1 MLGEIVDFGP
11 LASGLLAP
19 YQDAAVEAGGGE
31 EGAEF
36 WVGPGHAP
44 DGAVVAFE
52 RLAEH
57 VLVVFH
63 FEDFYAAVGGAGREA
78 AAVVVEYGIVL

>member
-31 EGAEF
+31 EGAE
-36 WVGPGHAP
+36 
-44 DGAVVAFE
+44 E
-52 RLAEH
+52 
-57 VLVVFH
+57 
-63 FEDFYAAVGGAGREA
+63 GGYEMGSSD
-78 AAVVVEYGIVL
+78 VVEVLMVAGTQCKSK